1 MKYDNMLK
9 NFEKVAYV
17 IKKLENFYPDC
28 LASFVTLQ
36 SKFANIYL
44 YPVREFSKVI
54 VLAIV
59 KGDRVGIFL
68 GKLASIQALLKGRK
82 SIKSAEK
89 IAYENKDNCRFHG
102 AII

>member
-17 IKKLENFYPDC
+17 IKKLENLYPDC
-28 LASFVTLQ
+28 LVTLQ
-36 SKFANIYL
+36 SKFVNIYL
-44 YPVREFSKVI
+44 YPVRELSEVI
-54 VLAIV
+54 VLAVV

-68 GKLASIQALLKGRK
+68 GKFASIQALLKGRK
-82 SIKSAEK
+82 SVKSAEK
-89 IAYENKDNCRFHG
+89 IAYENEDDCRFHG